1 MLPNFFGK
9 LILLGLATAIVGCS
23 PPTDPPPSP
32 EAEASPPAA
41 TEPTGEAIV
50 LADVSKNAG
59 QKIRQFQPMADY
71 LAKNLGAYEIGIG
84 QVKVAPD
91 LSTIATMLKNG
102 EVDIYFDSPYPAM
115 RVSDESGAE
124 PILRRWKGG
133 NAEYF
138 GVIFIR
144 KDSDIKSVEDLPGRT
159 IAFEEA
165 VSTSGYFL
173 PLNYLLDIGLNPV
186 PKGSPLDSV
195 AEDEVGYVFSNDDEN
210 TIQWVISGNVDAGA
224 ADLPTFMAIPEE
236 SRSALKIL
244 AETEKI
250 ARHLV
255 LVRRGMDPEL
265 VEGIKTV
272 LMDMDKTPE
281 GQAVL
286 ESFEKTAKF
295 DAFPPQADLNR
306 MRELYD
312 RVQNR

>member
-1 MLPNFFGK
+1 MLPNFCGK
-9 LILLGLATAIVGCS
+9 LILLGLVTAVVGCS
-23 PPTDPPPSP
+23 PPAATPPSP
-32 EAEASPPAA
+32 EAEASPAA
-41 TEPTGEAIV
+41 TSEPAGEPIV
-50 LADVSKNAG
+50 LADVSKNAA

-71 LAKNLGAYEIGIG
+71 LAENLGEYDIGAG
-84 QVKVAPD
+84 EVKVAPN
-91 LSTIATMLKNG
+91 LEAIAAMLKSG

-115 RVSDESGAE
+115 RVSDASGAE
-124 PILRRWKGG
+124 PVLRRWKGG

-144 KDSDIKSVEDLPGRT
+144 KDSGIESIEDLQGRT
-159 IAFEEA
+159 IAFEED

-173 PLNYLLDIGLNPV
+173 PLNYLIDAGFNPV
-186 PKGSPLDSV
+186 QKASPLDDV
-195 AEDEVGYVFSNDDEN
+195 APDEIGYVFSNDDEN
-210 TIQWVISGNVDAGA
+210 TIQWVISGNVEAGA

-244 AETEKI
+244 AETEKL
-250 ARHLV
+250 ARHIV
-255 LVRRGMDPEL
+255 LVRPGMDPEL
-265 VEGIKTV
+265 VEGIKAV
-272 LMDMDKTPE
+272 LMDMDKTPA

-295 DAFPPQADLNR
+295 DAFPPEADLNR

>member
-1 MLPNFFGK
+1 MLSNFFKK
-9 LILLGLATAIVGCS
+9 LILLGVVTTLVGCS
-23 PPTDPPPSP
+23 PPAANSPSP
-32 EAEASPPAA
+32 EGSPVADS
-41 TEPTGEAIV
+41 EPTGEAIV
-50 LADVSKNAG
+50 LADVSKNAA
-59 QKIRQFQPMADY
+59 QKIRQFQPIADY
-71 LAKNLGAYEIGIG
+71 LAENLKEYGIG
-84 QVKVAPD
+84 VGEVKVAPD
-91 LSTIATMLKNG
+91 LSTIATLLKNG
-102 EVDIYFDSPYPAM
+102 EVDVYFDSPYPAM
-115 RVSDESGAE
+115 RVSDESGAQ

-144 KDSDIKSVEDLPGRT
+144 SDSGIESIEDLRGRT
-159 IAFEEA
+159 IAFEEP

-173 PLNYLLDIGLNPV
+173 PLNYLIDTGLNPV
-186 PKGSPLDSV
+186 QKGSPVDSV
-195 AEDEVGYVFSNDDEN
+195 GADEVGYVFSNDDEN

-244 AETEKI
+244 AETEKL
-250 ARHLV
+250 ARHIV
-255 LVRRGMDPEL
+255 LVRPGMDPEL

-281 GQAVL
+281 GQATL

-295 DAFPPQADLNR
+295 DAFPPEADLNR